1 MLIAA
6 RQSMMTGE
14 KAPVI
19 QNVRMRI
26 DGLRA
31 VEANSGGKYRI
42 QLARI
47 YLCTPD
53 GTSWLWPSGT
63 TATATLAWEG
73 SEGPNNLILNPSTT
87 NGKYCSITFT
97 LSTLPI
103 YLTINSSTP
112 IPTEYSH
119 WRWKS
124 GNDARQWTNRDP
136 MNFAFEIEMNGE
148 WVQVDSITNCPPAG
162 ANLVTAYEGTWWRN

>member
-6 RQSMMTGE
+6 RQSMMTGK

-31 VEANSGGKYRI
+31 VESNSGGKYRI

-53 GTSWLWPSGT
+53 GTSWLWP
-63 TATATLAWEG
+63 
-73 SEGPNNLILNPSTT
+73 
-87 NGKYCSITFT
+87 Y
-97 LSTLPI
+97 
-103 YLTINSSTP
+103 
-112 IPTEYSH
+112 
-119 WRWKS
+119 
-124 GNDARQWTNRDP
+124 
-136 MNFAFEIEMNGE
+136 
-148 WVQVDSITNCPPAG
+148 
-162 ANLVTAYEGTWWRN
+162 